1 MCVATIGDVS
11 PMSRIVMEPS
21 KINVLPAIVLIN
33 DASSHVQN
41 VNLKWIY
48 SLNHRAVGFRLGAWM
63 GTIGTTPVLRWE
75 TDAIKR
81 PFFFCFEAI
90 VTLLPTLGFVW
101 KGWPAP
107 KPAHG

>member
-1 MCVATIGDVS
+1 MKVSDVAILINILICVATIGDVS

-48 SLNHRAVGFRLGAWM
+48 SLNHRAVGFRLGVDGYNRYNTSAS
-63 GTIGTTPVLRWE
+63 
-75 TDAIKR
+75 
-81 PFFFCFEAI
+81 
-90 VTLLPTLGFVW
+90 LGN
-101 KGWPAP
+101 
-107 KPAHG
+107 